1 MRKNELT
8 THRRKLRTCKGK
20 HRQLARRHI
29 RRQNIGM
36 RTPKNSVGLL
46 GLGIIGSRVA
56 ERLRE
61 AGNQVFVWSRSAR
74 DVENFKTSP
83 RAVAESSRIIQIF
96 VRDDAAL
103 LSALR
108 DMQPALTSDHV
119 VMNHST
125 VSKSATLEAAAI
137 CASAQSAFLDAPFT
151 GSKMAAQNG
160 KLVYYIGGSSET
172 LERVRPILEL
182 SSQKI
187 LPLGGI
193 GEAMVLKIVT
203 NLVSSIT
210 VKALAEAAAITRSQG
225 ISLDL
230 LKTALEANANHSTL
244 IGMKLPTIM
253 NGDFEPHFSLQNM
266 LKDADFARSL
276 ATQANIKTP
285 ALDCTADAMR
295 AGVDLGMGD
304 LDFSV
309 IGKISG

>member
-1 MRKNELT
+1 MPPA
-8 THRRKLRTCKGK
+8 CKGK
-20 HRQLARRHI
+20 HSLLARSRI
-29 RRQNIGM
+29 RRQQNGM
-36 RTPKNSVGLL
+36 STTLTNVGLL

-56 ERLRE
+56 EKLRE
-61 AGNQVFVWSRSAR
+61 AGHQVFVWSRTKR
-74 DVENFKTSP
+74 DIPNFQSTP
-83 RAVAESSRIIQIF
+83 RAVAESAHIIQIF

-103 LSALR
+103 LSAIR
-108 DMQPALTSDHV
+108 EMQPVLTSEHI

-125 VSKSATLEAAAI
+125 VSKAATLESAAI
-137 CASAQSAFLDAPFT
+137 CANAQSAFLDAPFT

-160 KLVYYIGGSSET
+160 KLVYYIGGSAPV
-172 LERVRPILEL
+172 LERVRPVLEI

-187 LPLGGI
+187 LPLGEV

-210 VKALAEAAAITRSQG
+210 VKALAEAAAITQSQG

-244 IGMKLPTIM
+244 IGMKLPTM
-253 NGDFEPHFSLQNM
+253 MSGNFEPHFSLQNM

-276 ATQANIKTP
+276 ASEADIKTP
-285 ALDCTADAMR
+285 ALDCTAEAMR
-295 AGVDLGMGD
+295 AGVEAGMGE

-309 IGKISG
+309 IGKLSD

>member
-1 MRKNELT
+1 MSKNELPI
-8 THRRKLRTCKGK
+8 HRRMLPACKGK
-20 HRQLARRHI
+20 HSQLARRHI
-29 RRQNIGM
+29 RRQHIGM
-36 RTPKNSVGLL
+36 STPSINVGLL
-46 GLGIIGSRVA
+46 GLGIIGNRVA
-56 ERLRE
+56 ERLRG
-61 AGNQVFVWSRSAR
+61 AGHQVFVWSRSAR
-74 DVENFKTSP
+74 EVENFKTTP
-83 RAVAESSRIIQIF
+83 RAVAESSRVIQIF

-137 CASAQSAFLDAPFT
+137 CASSQSAFLDAPFT

-160 KLVYYIGGSSET
+160 KLVYYIGGSSQT

-193 GEAMVLKIVT
+193 GDAMVLKIVT

-210 VKALAEAAAITRSQG
+210 VKALAEAAAITHSQG
-225 ISLDL
+225 ISLEL

-266 LKDADFARSL
+266 LKDAEFARTL
-276 ATQANIKTP
+276 ARQADIKTP
-285 ALDCTADAMR
+285 ALDCTADTMR

-309 IGKISG
+309 IGRISG